1 MQGDIHRAKQ
11 KEKDRLRNKQDFSHI
26 MSGVDDMRLHDR
38 ADPDDLSDYENR
50 IEYGDSVSILKWL
63 NYSLLELKNGLD
75 FV

>member
-26 MSGVDDMRLHDR
+26 MSGVDDMRLHDH

-50 IEYGDSVSILKWL
+50 IEYGESVSITI
-63 NYSLLELKNGLD
+63 YLLYT
-75 FV
+75 FY